1 MALSESGGKQSTLVI
16 LTSEQNAVLAEQA
29 KRMAISKSALL
40 RLIVA
45 QWLDEHAPS
54 GKAENKA

>member
-16 LTSEQNAVLAEQA
+16 LTAEQNAALAEQA

-54 GKAENKA
+54 GKTEDKA

>member
-16 LTSEQNAVLAEQA
+16 LTAEQNAALAQQA

-45 QWLDEHAPS
+45 QWLEEHEQAED
-54 GKAENKA
+54 KA

>member
-16 LTSEQNAVLAEQA
+16 LTAEQNAALAQQA

-40 RLIVA
+40 RLIVE
-45 QWLDEHAPS
+45 QWLEEHAQAED
-54 GKAENKA
+54 KA

>member
-16 LTSEQNAVLAEQA
+16 LTSEQNAALAQQA

-45 QWLDEHAPS
+45 QWLEEHAQAED
-54 GKAENKA
+54 KA

>member
-1 MALSESGGKQSTLVI
+1 MALSESGDKQSTLVI
-16 LTSEQNAVLAEQA
+16 LTAEQNAALAQQA

-45 QWLDEHAPS
+45 QWLEEHAQAED
-54 GKAENKA
+54 KA

>member
-16 LTSEQNAVLAEQA
+16 LTAEQNAALAQQA
-29 KRMAISKSALL
+29 KRMALSKSALL

-45 QWLDEHAPS
+45 QWLEQHAQAED
-54 GKAENKA
+54 KA

>member
-16 LTSEQNAVLAEQA
+16 LTAEQNAALAQQA

-45 QWLDEHAPS
+45 QWLGENAQAED
-54 GKAENKA
+54 KA